1 MAKRVSGHIEISMSV
16 TNSCNHLQVDDFRSN
31 DRQSNA
37 LISKPRLSNRSCSS
51 HSEGGSSLSSQ
62 NIPADE
68 GSACL
73 RSNISNTT
81 VENLVVRDIQNL
93 PECLDSSHYRSY
105 FDQSTMRAPSGLCLF
120 DDKAVHCWLH

>member
-1 MAKRVSGHIEISMSV
+1 MSV